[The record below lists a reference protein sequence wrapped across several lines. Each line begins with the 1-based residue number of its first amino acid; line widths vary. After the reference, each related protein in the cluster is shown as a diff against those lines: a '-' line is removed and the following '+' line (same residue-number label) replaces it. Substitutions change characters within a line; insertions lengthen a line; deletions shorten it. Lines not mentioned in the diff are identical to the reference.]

1 MRVLM
6 VIGAFLLGSTVAQW
20 RYVETDFPLPPS
32 KLDVA
37 EMVEILADY
46 SVVHQEAIVGG
57 PYAGLIDPHSKKIYI
72 SDQFDLAIRRQT
84 VIHEFL
90 HAYYMRK
97 HNLATGGYEL
107 GEAAIEAEAT
117 RLYEELFVPKME
129 EK

>member
-1 MRVLM
+1 LTLV
-6 VIGAFLLGSTVAQW
+6 GAFLLGGVVAQW
-20 RYVETDFPLPPS
+20 RYVETDQPLPKS
-32 KLDVA
+32 NLSIA
-37 EMVEILADY
+37 EMVEILAEY
-46 SVVHQEAIVGG
+46 SVIHQERISGG
-57 PYAGLIDPHSKKIYI
+57 PYAGIIYPHDKKIYI

-107 GEAAIEAEAT
+107 GEASIEAEAT
-117 RLYEELFVPKME
+117 RIYEELFVKEE